1 MQAPLRDRDPRRLGP
16 YRLTGRL
23 GRGGMGTVFLG
34 EDDAGRRVAVKV
46 INAELADD
54 EAFHDRFR
62 REVTAARQVRRFC
75 TAAVLDA
82 RLDGDPLYVVTEYV
96 AGPSLDEAV
105 KAGGPLR
112 GGDLEAL
119 AVNIATALSAVH
131 GAGIVHRDLKPSNVL
146 LSPTG
151 PRVIDFGIARAL
163 DTPDGPTR
171 TGQFIGTPAY
181 MAPEL
186 MHGEEIS
193 PAADVFSWGCVVAY
207 AGTGRVPFPGGT
219 LPETI
224 NRVTTAEPDLDGL
237 DPALHDLVVRA
248 LSKDPAG
255 RPSVKQLIQ
264 VLTGDGTPAG
274 TPLAVPPAAGAP
286 SAPVP
291 PTKQMRSP
299 SPPSSGSAEQ
309 PTAGASAPPTR
320 PMGAAQHPRPPSPV
334 PSSPG
339 PAAKAGRRRRD
350 HGLLIGA
357 VAAVVG
363 IAALIGLGDLPD
375 GDGNGTA
382 SGSGSGSGSRSGP
395 GTGVSGGSGTAA
407 AADFGEQPPD
417 TEDELVDDK
426 FNQEDSGWP
435 RSGDGAYLDRRYE
448 VRLVPSL
455 SHTTVAAPVQSFP
468 GSQLIEVKVRPG
480 GADTEAGV
488 FCRSE
493 EGTGYAFLVRGNGKA
508 RIVWMAPD
516 RLEELQTGFVGDFR
530 EDDDNRLQAA
540 CLPDDPGMRLGLW
553 VNGDA
558 VANTTDHGHADGYG
572 KPGKSG
578 LIVARA
584 GDPSQEQRASFDNF
598 SLCSV

>member
-1 MQAPLRDRDPRRLGP
+1 MQAPLRDRDPRLLGP

-34 EDDAGRRVAVKV
+34 EDGAGRRVAVKV

-105 KAGGPLR
+105 KASGPLR

-181 MAPEL
+181 VAPEL
-186 MHGEEIS
+186 MHGEETT

-207 AGTGRVPFPGGT
+207 AGTGRVPFAGET
-219 LPETI
+219 LPEII
-224 NRVTTAEPDLDGL
+224 NRVTSAEPDLDGL
-237 DPALHDLVVRA
+237 DPALHDLVARA
-248 LSKDPAG
+248 LAKDPAG
-255 RPSVKQLIQ
+255 RPAVKQLIQ
-264 VLTGDGTPAG
+264 ALTGEDTPPG
-274 TPLAVPPAAGAP
+274 TPLTLPLAGAAPSTRQPPPPPRPSSPSSSAQPSSSRERPTVHASVPPTQPVGAAP
-286 SAPVP
+286 PPVPPAPVP
-291 PTKQMRSP
+291 P
-299 SPPSSGSAEQ
+299 SSA
-309 PTAGASAPPTR
+309 
-320 PMGAAQHPRPPSPV
+320 
-334 PSSPG
+334 
-339 PAAKAGRRRRD
+339 PAAKARRPYRN
-350 HGLLIGA
+350 HGIVVA
-357 VAAVVG
+357 AIAAVVG
-363 IAALIGLGDLPD
+363 ISALIGL
-375 GDGNGTA
+375 
-382 SGSGSGSGSRSGP
+382 SGP
-395 GTGVSGGSGTAA
+395 PGEGGGHGDDGTTTAA
-407 AADFGEQPPD
+407 DLGERPPD
-417 TEDELVDDK
+417 TEDEVFDDK
-426 FNQEDSGWP
+426 FSDEDSGWP
-435 RSGDGAYLDRRYE
+435 KSGDGAYRDRVYE
-448 VRLVPSL
+448 IRLVPSL
-455 SHTTVAAPVQSFP
+455 SHTIVAAPVRGFP
-468 GSQLIEVKVRPG
+468 DSQLMEVKVRPG
-480 GADTEAGV
+480 GADAEAGV

-493 EGTGYAFLVRGNGKA
+493 EGTGYAFLVRGNGQA

-516 RLEELQTGFVGDFR
+516 RLEEVQTGFVSGFR
-530 EDDDNRLQAA
+530 KDGDNRVQAA
-540 CLPDDPGMRLGLW
+540 CRPDTFGMRLGLW
-553 VNGDA
+553 VNGEP
-558 VANTTDHGHADGYG
+558 VANATDEEHPDSFG
-572 KPGKSG
+572 KPGQSG

-584 GDPSQEQRASFDNF
+584 GDPSLEQRATFDNF